1 MTTTIRASAPI
12 AEKVDDTRFRI
23 TQTRT
28 TTNVENVVSVY
39 TINELTEQRAN
50 IVAQRDAQIAE
61 LQKLKTE
68 ELAKVDAFLA
78 QAEKLGIK
86 AEAEIEK

>member
-28 TTNVENVVSVY
+28 TTNVEDVVSVY
-39 TINELTEQRAN
+39 TIDELTEQRAN

>member
-1 MTTTIRASAPI
+1 MSTTTQATAPI

-28 TTNVENVVSVY
+28 TTNVEDVVSVY
-39 TINELTEQRAN
+39 TIKELTEQRAR
-50 IVAQRDAQIAE
+50 IVAQRDEQIAE

-68 ELAKVDAFLA
+68 ELAKVDAFLEEA
-78 QAEKLGIK
+78 KKLGIK
-86 AEAEIEK
+86 AEITE